1 MTTSSLAATVTVR
14 PRWAS
19 APQVALLALL
29 IAEVLFLTIS
39 FDTKTLDSVPNE
51 WARLIGWAPQF
62 LRLSIAVAGV
72 TLLLSGKTLLV
83 LLQRNAGLNQRW
95 PSFLAG
101 HLLAVALFARV
112 TAIVMSPAFP
122 STAHQGMWAIGWLLI
137 GAITLV
143 LWALTMWPMS
153 TWLEA
158 ARESRWGL
166 LWGST
171 AGTAAWVTGF
181 FTEAFWR
188 PLAGYT
194 FTVVRWMV
202 GLIYTETFAD
212 PAQLEVGTP
221 TFSVAIT
228 PQCSGYEGIGLIV
241 AFLGAYLWFSR
252 KTLRFPNALV
262 LLPIGAV
269 AVWILNSVRIAVLIV
284 IGTSGWPDVALGGFH
299 SQAGWLAF
307 NAVGLGLVAITIRG
321 RYFVTTPVRDE
332 LVSGDRDPTSA
343 YLGPFLAIVAASM
356 ITGAMSA
363 GFDWLYPVRVIAAAA
378 VLWTFRRTYTDMRW
392 SWSWQAIA
400 IGAVTFII
408 WIALLPA
415 GAGAKDGWTT
425 TLGAIDPAWAG
436 IWLAIRVIGYVVT
449 VPLAEEL
456 AFRGFAM
463 RRLQRED
470 FQNAPIDFVLVPW
483 IVSSVL
489 FGAMHGSM
497 WPAGI
502 IAGLLFG
509 LALFRRRSLGDAV
522 QAHAT
527 TNLLLVIYA
536 VTTGRWSA
544 WS

>member
-1 MTTSSLAATVTVR
+1 VSTSSLAPTATVQR
-14 PRWAS
+14 FPFAR
-19 APQVALLALL
+19 QVALLALL
-29 IAEVLFLTIS
+29 IGEVLYLTIS
-39 FDTKTLDSVPNE
+39 FDTKTLDRIPGE
-51 WARLIGWAPQF
+51 WARVIGWTPHL

-72 TLLLSGKTLLV
+72 TLLVAGKKLWSVLERNASLNPRWPYLLSGHLV
-83 LLQRNAGLNQRW
+83 A
-95 PSFLAG
+95 A
-101 HLLAVALFARV
+101 ALFARV

-122 STAHQGMWAIGWLLI
+122 TTPHQGTWALGWLLA
-137 GAITLV
+137 GVLTLV
-143 LWALTMWPMS
+143 MWALTMWPPS
-153 TWLEA
+153 VWFEA
-158 ARESRWGL
+158 ANESRWGL
-166 LWGST
+166 LWGGVI
-171 AGTAAWVTGF
+171 GTAAWASGFVT
-181 FTEAFWR
+181 EEFWR

-202 GLIYTETFAD
+202 GLIYTKTFAD
-212 PAQLEVGTP
+212 PARLEVGTP
-221 TFSVAIT
+221 TFSVGIT

-241 AFLGAYLWFSR
+241 AFLGVYLWLAR
-252 KTLRFPNALV
+252 KTLRFPNALI
-262 LLPIGAV
+262 LLPIGAI
-269 AVWILNSVRIAVLIV
+269 AVWILNSVRIATLIV
-284 IGTSGWPDVALGGFH
+284 IGTSGWPQIALGGFH

-321 RYFVTTPVRDE
+321 RYFATTPVRE
-332 LVSGDRDPTSA
+332 EAVSGEPDPTAA

-378 VLWTFRRTYTDMRW
+378 VLWTCRHRYTSMRW
-392 SWSWQAIA
+392 SWSWPSIA

-408 WIALLPA
+408 WLALMPA
-415 GAGAKDGWTT
+415 GSDTKAGWPA
-425 TLGAIDPAWAG
+425 TLGAINPVWAG
-436 IWLAIRVIGYVVT
+436 IWLAIRVLGYVVT

-456 AFRGFAM
+456 AFRGFALA
-463 RRLQRED
+463 RLQRVD
-470 FQNAPIDFVLVPW
+470 FENAAGDFAWVPW

-497 WPAGI
+497 WLAGS